1 MRMRKRYVRSW
12 IPYVT
17 ILIIWKWRLM
27 MRYGRCPNT
36 GNFCS
41 QNDVN
46 GLTWRSC
53 SGELPQWQACQKR
66 WDQVGCII
74 FVLLH
79 SEVVDNRRMKQ
90 IFFLQ
95 PEKSL
100 YVVGDILK
108 CKFPVCSLLEGG
120 ETVVFCRLIV
130 FSCCKSIL
138 VPWNVCWGRYIY
150 YINIFFDLFFSHF
163 YHKWA
168 ISDFLFLLLCC
179 ITQFCSS
186 NGKD

>member
-1 MRMRKRYVRSW
+1 MMWTVWLEGPVAGSCRNSRLAKNDGTKSDVSFLFCF
-12 IPYVT
+12 I
-17 ILIIWKWRLM
+17 WRLWIAAGWS
-27 MRYGRCPNT
+27 R
-36 GNFCS
+36 
-41 QNDVN
+41 
-46 GLTWRSC
+46 
-53 SGELPQWQACQKR
+53 
-66 WDQVGCII
+66 
-74 FVLLH
+74 
-79 SEVVDNRRMKQ
+79 
-90 IFFLQ
+90 FFLQ

-120 ETVVFCRLIV
+120 ETAVFCRLIV